1 MHKYSRH
8 LIVVVTVTLAI
19 STFYTQ
25 SAPARTA
32 EECRSIDCSGRQ
44 ISCPGGNPIEKL
56 LCEQRKATWKA
67 QCELEKRGCFA
78 TSD

>member
-1 MHKYSRH
+1 MHNIGRPSVAAA
-8 LIVVVTVTLAI
+8 ITLVASI
-19 STFYTQ
+19 SSTQ
-25 SAPARTA
+25 TGLARTA
-32 EECRSIDCSGRQ
+32 EECRAIDCSGRQ

-67 QCELEKRGCFA
+67 RCEVEKRVCFT